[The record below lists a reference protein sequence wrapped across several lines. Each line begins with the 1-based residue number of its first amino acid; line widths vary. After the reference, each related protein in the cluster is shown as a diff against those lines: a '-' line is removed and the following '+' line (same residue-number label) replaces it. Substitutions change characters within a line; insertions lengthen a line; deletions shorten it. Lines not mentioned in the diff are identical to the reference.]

1 MASPPSFSITDSKS
15 VFGDPVPDHSIKIDE
30 KELTRG
36 ARRLVE
42 INGRVATGETVV
54 IVTDPEMERYA
65 TLVADAAGVRGA
77 VVTTCVMPVR
87 GQDGQEPPEPVAR
100 AMAEASVIFSP
111 VSISITHTRAMRAA
125 LEAGARAIL
134 MTAYTDQILTSPA
147 LLETDFLAQGA
158 VCHKVG
164 DSFTAGSRVH
174 LTSPKGTDLT
184 FSIEGRIANVLTNV
198 PDPGQLAPVPDIE
211 VNVVPVTGSANG
223 RLIADASIPYLGIGI
238 LEEPVVCTMEKGY
251 ITRMEG
257 GAEADRLR
265 VYLSSFGDHN
275 CFNVAELGV
284 GLNPNARLTGQM
296 LEDEGVLGTIHIG
309 IGTSHTLGGEIVAP
323 THYDLLM
330 WKPTIEVDG
339 RVVQRDKEVLG

>member
-1 MASPPSFSITDSKS
+1 M
-15 VFGDPVPDHSIKIDE
+15 PDHSSEIDG
-30 KELTRG
+30 KGLTRG
-36 ARRLVE
+36 AQRLVE
-42 INGRVATGETVV
+42 VNGRVAEGDPVV

-65 TLVADAAGVRGA
+65 TLVADAARARGA

-87 GQDGQEPPEPVAR
+87 RQDGQEPPEPVAR
-100 AMAEASVIFSP
+100 AMAKARVIFSP
-111 VSISITHTRAMRAA
+111 VSISITHTRAMRTA

-134 MTAYTDQILTSPA
+134 MTAYTDRILTSPA
-147 LLETDFLAQGA
+147 LLETDFHAQAA
-158 VCHKVG
+158 VCHTVG
-164 DSFTAGSRVH
+164 DAFTTGRQVR
-174 LTSPKGTDLT
+174 LTSPKGTDLA
-184 FSIEGRIANVLTNV
+184 FSIEGRTANVLTNV

-223 RLIADASIPYLGIGI
+223 YLIADASVPYLGIGL
-238 LEEPVVCTMEKGY
+238 LEEPIVCTMEDGY
-251 ITRMEG
+251 ITKMEG
-257 GAEADRLR
+257 GPEADRLR

-284 GLNPNARLTGQM
+284 GLNPNARLTGEM

-330 WKPTIEVDG
+330 WEPTIEVDG
-339 RVVQRDKEVLG
+339 RVIQRNKEVLG

>member
-1 MASPPSFSITDSKS
+1 MADQK
-15 VFGDPVPDHSIKIDE
+15 VGVDE
-30 KELTRG
+30 KELIRG
-36 ARRLVE
+36 ARQLVE
-42 INGRVATGETVV
+42 VNGRVTEGEPVV
-54 IVTDPEMERYA
+54 IVTDPKMERYA
-65 TLVADAAGVRGA
+65 TLVAEAARARGA
-77 VVTTCVMPVR
+77 VVTTCIMPVR

-100 AMAEASVIFSP
+100 AMAEARVIFSP
-111 VSISITHTRAMRAA
+111 VSISITHTRAMRSA

-134 MTAYTDQILTSPA
+134 MTAYTDEILTSPA
-147 LLETDFLAQGA
+147 LLETDFEAQAA
-158 VCHKVG
+158 VCHKIG
-164 DSFTAGSRVH
+164 DAFTRGSQLR

-184 FSIEGRIANVLTNV
+184 FSMEGRIANVLTNL

-223 RLIADASIPYLGIGI
+223 HLIADASVPYLGIGI
-238 LEEPVVCTMEKGY
+238 LEEPVVCTMEDGY

-257 GAEADRLR
+257 GPEADRLR
-265 VYLSSFGDHN
+265 VYLSSFGDRN

-284 GLNPNARLTGQM
+284 GLNPNARLTGEM

-330 WKPTIEVDG
+330 WEPTIEVDG
-339 RVVQRDKEVLG
+339 RVIQRDREIFG